1 MSSNEIIQNRNIVKF
16 LPLAVIFFI
25 GLGYRMYYF
34 PYELPLVTDSLD
46 YFSYATESVFL
57 GHLPTTWTPIN
68 NGWPMFLSFWFSIVS
83 LENTFEYMQF
93 QRIISLSLSALTV
106 IPVYFLCKKF
116 FDTKLALIG
125 ASIFVFDPRIV
136 LNSLLGITDPLFILL
151 SITALLIFLKY
162 ERKTIILSFM
172 LVAFS
177 TIVRSEGIFLFLAL
191 TILFFIKYKIS
202 KEIFKTYFP
211 AVLIFVLILIPVMDY
226 RIEITG
232 TDGIFLRAA
241 QGTVQ
246 TISPTNNEG
255 VMKIVDGTE
264 LFVSYLGWIMI
275 PIFIV
280 FLPFGIIQF
289 LRKRKKET
297 NFIIVLLIVSSIP
310 IFYAY
315 TVQAQDT
322 RYLYVLYPIFSL
334 ISLFAVQSYIS
345 KTSRKDT
352 ITILIIAGILCASIG
367 FYEFKNTDYEK
378 EKEMYEIGKII
389 SQTASGINKNPH
401 ESRYARIAEIPEQWP
416 FTFHD
421 EMYEIKIIS
430 TNGYDN
436 LYEYIQNSEDKL
448 THIVVDNEPN
458 LPEFLK
464 DVNTNE
470 NKYNYLKKIYDSKN
484 DGFKHQVKIFE
495 IDFEIFNSKS
505 TIGN

>member
-1 MSSNEIIQNRNIVKF
+1 MSSSKIVQNKKFVNF
-16 LPLAVIFFI
+16 LPLVIIFFI

-34 PYELPLVTDSLD
+34 PYELPLVTDGLD
-46 YFSYATESVFL
+46 YFLYATESVFF
-57 GHLPTTWTPIN
+57 GYLPTTWTPIN
-68 NGWPMFLSFWFSIVS
+68 NGWPMFLSFWFSIVN
-83 LENTFEYMQF
+83 LENTLEYMQF
-93 QRIISLSLSALTV
+93 QRIISLSLSALTI

-116 FDTKLALIG
+116 FNPKLALIG

-151 SITALLIFLKY
+151 SITSLLIFLKY
-162 ERKTIILSFM
+162 ERKTTILSFI

-211 AVLIFVLILIPVMDY
+211 AMLIFMLILIPVMDY

-255 VMKIVDGTE
+255 IMKFFDGGK
-264 LFVSYLGWIMI
+264 LFFSYLGWIMI
-275 PIFIV
+275 PTFIV

-345 KTSRKDT
+345 KTRRKNT
-352 ITILIIAGILCASIG
+352 VIILIIAGILCTSVG
-367 FYEFKNTDYEK
+367 FYEFKKIDYEK

-389 SQTASGINKNPH
+389 SETTSGINANPH

-421 EMYEIKIIS
+421 DMYQIKIIS
-430 TNGYDN
+430 TNGYEN
-436 LYEYIQNSEDKL
+436 LYEYIQNSKDKL

-505 TIGN
+505 TVGN